1 MVGKWS
7 PATRKP
13 IGELDIPEGATIGGV
28 IRGRETIL
36 PNRELQLKQ
45 GDKVVLF
52 TLPKA
57 MAAMAKLFD

>member
-1 MVGKWS
+1 MGKWS

-13 IGELDIPEGATIGGV
+13 IGELDIPQGATIGGV

-36 PNRELQLKQ
+36 PSRDLQLKQ
-45 GDKVVLF
+45 DDKVVVF

-57 MAAMAKLFD
+57 MAAVARLFD